1 MIGELE
7 IYDSSTGHDIFVG
20 TLFSMLRRGSLSTTF
35 VYDPSFLSDASSYAI
50 DPQLPLS
57 ISPIHFSGLPGA
69 LRDSLPDRWGRHLI
83 ERELRLSYVGEGA
96 IRKLDDIDYLVG
108 VFDSVREGSLRVKIQ
123 GGSFLSESDAIPPS
137 LDLPNL
143 MDVAR
148 AASRDSAGLRQ
159 IKELLD
165 AGSAS
170 LGGARPKASVRE
182 DRRLLLA
189 KFSHP
194 GDDWDVMGWEK
205 TVLDLGEK
213 AGIPVPRS
221 QLVRIGGQ
229 SALLLERFDRDK
241 SLLEGRR
248 IPYIS
253 GMTLLASEDGEMR
266 DYAELAEAI
275 TDLSDTPTEQLEQL
289 FRRVMFYVAI
299 NNTDDHMRNWGFL
312 RRGAWSLSPMFDVN
326 PNPDIDVCRAT
337 SIIGAVKGDVVEN
350 LRELAAYCSLDDAA
364 VRRAAGDVISSVSDW
379 EKVARAN
386 GVRDTEIRAFEGA
399 FTSGLDVLSGF
410 Q

>member
-1 MIGELE
+1 M
-7 IYDSSTGHDIFVG
+7 H
-20 TLFSMLRRGSLSTTF
+20 
-35 VYDPSFLSDASSYAI
+35 
-50 DPQLPLS
+50 
-57 ISPIHFSGLPGA
+57 
-69 LRDSLPDRWGRHLI
+69 
-83 ERELRLSYVGEGA
+83 
-96 IRKLDDIDYLVG
+96 
-108 VFDSVREGSLRVKIQ
+108 
-123 GGSFLSESDAIPPS
+123 
-137 LDLPNL
+137 
-143 MDVAR
+143 
-148 AASRDSAGLRQ
+148 
-159 IKELLD
+159 
-165 AGSAS
+165 
-170 LGGARPKASVRE
+170 
-182 DRRLLLA
+182 
-189 KFSHP
+189 
-194 GDDWDVMGWEK
+194 
-205 TVLDLGEK
+205 
-213 AGIPVPRS
+213 
-221 QLVRIGGQ
+221 
-229 SALLLERFDRDK
+229 
-241 SLLEGRR
+241 
-248 IPYIS
+248 
-253 GMTLLASEDGEMR
+253 ASEDGEMR

>member
-7 IYDSSTGHDIFVG
+7 VYDSSTGRDVFVG

-148 AASRDSAGLRQ
+148 AASRDSAGLR
-159 IKELLD
+159 
-165 AGSAS
+165 
-170 LGGARPKASVRE
+170 PKASVRE

-194 GDDWDVMGWEK
+194 RDDWDVMGWEK

-253 GMTLLASEDGEMR
+253 GMTLLASEDGEVR
-266 DYAELAEAI
+266 DYAEFAEAI
-275 TDLSDTPTEQLEQL
+275 ADLSDTPTEQLEQL
-289 FRRVMFYVAI
+289 FRRVMFYVAV

-312 RRGAWSLSPMFDVN
+312 RRGGWGLSPMFDVN
-326 PNPDIDVCRAT
+326 PNPDINACRAT
-337 SIIGAVKGDVVEN
+337 SIIGAVKGDIAEN

-364 VRRAAGDVISSVSDW
+364 VRCVAGDVISSVSDW

-386 GVRDTEIRAFEGA
+386 GVRDSEIRMFEGA
-399 FTSGLDVLSGF
+399 FTSGLDVLSGL